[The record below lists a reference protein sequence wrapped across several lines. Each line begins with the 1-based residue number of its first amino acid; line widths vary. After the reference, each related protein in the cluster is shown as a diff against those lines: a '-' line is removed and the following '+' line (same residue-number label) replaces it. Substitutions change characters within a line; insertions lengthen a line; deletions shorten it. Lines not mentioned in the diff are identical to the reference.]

1 VSVNLLTMFA
11 GIAWDPHIRGV
22 LVVAVGVSVLMGSV
36 YLLLATNVGA
46 RLGLLLSLAGLSGFL
61 VILTAIWWLVPPGIG
76 PRGTNPS
83 WKPVEIYVNDPR
95 DPEPPRTKEL
105 AKLPLPQ
112 DLPAADRILA
122 EHPEVAE
129 DFPNGA
135 TLSDLQNS
143 HPELLSAYLDKEALG
158 GWRLVSSASAGEAQ
172 AAADAALKAANFYS
186 SPTAYKKLDTF
197 EYGGKPSLAQ
207 ECPDAKGGSFL
218 PDDPLCRI
226 WLKIRNSL
234 TLKHPTHFAV
244 VQVQAV
250 IPQEPRPGEPPPL
263 PVVDRNAP
271 IVSVVL
277 VRDLGNVRLIPFLY
291 FVISLALFVF
301 FVLVLHYRDKTLQ
314 QNLEAA
320 KGA

>member
-1 VSVNLLTMFA
+1 MNLLTVFA

-22 LVVAVGVSVLMGSV
+22 LVVVVGVAVLMGSV
-36 YLLLATNVGA
+36 YLLLATNLGT
-46 RLGLLLSLAGLSGFL
+46 RLGMLVSLASLSGFM
-61 VILTAIWWLVPPGIG
+61 VILTLIWWLVPPGIG

-83 WKPVEIYVNDPR
+83 WKPVEIYVDDPQ
-95 DPEPPRTKEL
+95 DPAPPKTAEL
-105 AKLPLPQ
+105 ARLPLPQ

-122 EHPEVAE
+122 EHPEVAA

-143 HPELLSAYLDKEALG
+143 HPDLVAQYLQKEALG
-158 GWRLVSSASAGEAQ
+158 GWRLVSSASAGESQ
-172 AAADAALKAANFYS
+172 AAADAALKAANFF
-186 SPTAYKKLDTF
+186 PDATAYKKLDTF

-207 ECPDAKGGSFL
+207 ECPQAKGGKFL
-218 PDDPLCRI
+218 PDEPLCRI
-226 WLKIRNSL
+226 WLKIRNTL

-250 IPQEPRPGEPPPL
+250 VPQQARPGEAPPL

-271 IVSVVL
+271 VVSVVL

-291 FVISLALFVF
+291 FVISLSLFIF
-301 FVLVLHYRDKTLQ
+301 FALVLHYRDKTLAR
-314 QNLEAA
+314 NLEAA